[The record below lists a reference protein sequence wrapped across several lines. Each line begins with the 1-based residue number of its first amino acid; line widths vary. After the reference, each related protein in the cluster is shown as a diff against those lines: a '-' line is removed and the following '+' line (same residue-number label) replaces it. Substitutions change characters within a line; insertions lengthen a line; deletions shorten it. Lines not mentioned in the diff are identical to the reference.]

1 MPKRPSD
8 AAGIKS
14 KPKLY
19 SEICAEGL
27 RKGKW
32 TDEEEKYAATIIF
45 HFENNLLPLSE
56 QRESTIRLYL
66 GKKLHCDPMRI
77 SKKFAGNNSVGKH
90 FFCKKQEDGQNQTA
104 EALDKAEKEREEMRR
119 VFMESVEKEVEAASK
134 RPKRIRIRNRKK
146 KPRPELPTFHWDCG
160 SRELSDDDIGDLH
173 SLFNDKGKDGSLGFA
188 ATPCGSPGH
197 TVCEHPSTPPSGPVP
212 GSCEHENFVLDTCG
226 RRLCAPSTPENT
238 EVFELSTQAPQP
250 NFPGGHVEPPVVRI
264 LPPPIGMPAPPF
276 VGVTYGYMLVCAPSQ
291 HQQQAWMSAPLPQ
304 QLYAAAPVGA
314 PQVFRED
321 DLDARLEDILSCK
334 DDTDNYDFLD
344 SI

>member
-14 KPKLY
+14 EPKLY

-90 FFCKKQEDGQNQTA
+90 FFCKKLEDGIKQTA
-104 EALDKAEKEREEMRR
+104 EALEKAKALREKMRLA
-119 VFMESVEKEVEAASK
+119 FIESVEKEVEAASK

-146 KPRPELPTFHWDCG
+146 KKLQEDQNLLWDG
-160 SRELSDDDIGDLH
+160 FSDDDLDDLQ
-173 SLFNDKGKDGSLGFA
+173 SLLDDNKAKDAREPLSENVCL
-188 ATPCGSPGH
+188 TPRGSPEY
-197 TVCEHPSTPPSGPVP
+197 VCELQHPQTPPSAPIQTVFQ
-212 GSCEHENFVLDTCG
+212 HDKFVLDCVPPA
-226 RRLCAPSTPENT
+226 CAPNIP
-238 EVFELSTQAPQP
+238 VPQAI
-250 NFPGGHVEPPVVRI
+250 PVMNVNV
-264 LPPPIGMPAPPF
+264 P
-276 VGVTYGYMLVCAPSQ
+276 YGYTLVCGSQ
-291 HQQQAWMSAPLPQ
+291 RQPWVCPPAMQSHNFAQVTSQGRQQTFDAHLDAMLSW
-304 QLYAAAPVGA
+304 
-314 PQVFRED
+314 ED
-321 DLDARLEDILSCK
+321 DA
-334 DDTDNYDFLD
+334 DNYDFLD
-344 SI
+344 AF